1 MASINLYTI
10 AVPDNELEKLA
21 QKLSAASLLDEL
33 DDANWDY
40 GAPLADITLLTQHWK
55 DGFDWRREESK
66 INNLSNFMT
75 AIEVEGFGSLDIHF
89 VHQKR
94 NVEKAIPLLFS
105 HGCMLP
111 YFPLTCLSFIR
122 RRAWKF
128 SRGLQ
133 AIYFHYSAV
142 VVKYPLSTL

>member
-1 MASINLYTI
+1 MASVNPYTI

-21 QKLSAASLLDEL
+21 QKLSAASLPDEL

-40 GAPLADITLLTQHWK
+40 GAPLADIKRLTHYWK

-66 INNLSNFMT
+66 INNLPHFMT
-75 AIEVEGFGSLDIHF
+75 AIEVDVFGSLDIHF
-89 VHQKR
+89 VHQKS

-111 YFPLTCLSFIR
+111 CFPLTCLSFIR
-122 RRAWKF
+122 CRAWEF
-128 SRGLQ
+128 SRSLQ
-133 AIYFHYSAV
+133 AA
-142 VVKYPLSTL
+142 STTRR